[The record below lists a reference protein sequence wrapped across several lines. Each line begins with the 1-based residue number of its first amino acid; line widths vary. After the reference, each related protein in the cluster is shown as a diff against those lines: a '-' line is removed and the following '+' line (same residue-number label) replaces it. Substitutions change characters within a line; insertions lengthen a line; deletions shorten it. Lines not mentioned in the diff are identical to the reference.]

1 MGTKKNVTMSGVDN
15 VKIVEDQTPD
25 NQEVVEKSQE
35 KKQSVNKK
43 VRSKKYASAKSRL
56 DKTQKYELSKAI
68 ELVKDLSYSKFDG
81 TVEAHLVVKEA
92 GISASVSFP
101 HSTGKSVKVDIFSE
115 AVIKNIEAGKIDFDV
130 LIATPSDMPKLTK
143 FARILGPKGLMPNPK
158 SGTLTTN
165 PEAKKKE
172 LEAGKVM
179 IKTERKAPLMHLGVG
194 KISMKTEELAAN
206 IQALLDALGARVQKL
221 TISATM
227 SPGVKVQLEK

>member
-1 MGTKKNVTMSGVDN
+1 MGTKKNVTMSGVDT

-25 NQEVVEKSQE
+25 SQIVTE
-35 KKQSVNKK
+35 SQNTKQPVNKK
-43 VRSKKYASAKSRL
+43 IRSKKYALAKSRL

-68 ELVKDLSYSKFDG
+68 DLVKSLSYSKFDG

-92 GISASVSFP
+92 GISTSVSFP
-101 HSTGKSVKVDIFSE
+101 HSTGKSIKVAIFSDE
-115 AVIKNIEAGKIDFDV
+115 VIKDIEAGNTNFDV

-143 FARILGPKGLMPNPK
+143 FARVLGPKGLMPNPK

-172 LEAGKVM
+172 LEAGKVTL
-179 IKTERKAPLMHLGVG
+179 KTERKAPLMHLGVG
-194 KISMKTEELAAN
+194 KVSMKTEDLAEN
-206 IQALLDALGARVQKL
+206 IQALLNAVGTRVQKL
-221 TISATM
+221 SISATM

>member
-1 MGTKKNVTMSGVDN
+1 MGTKKNVTISGVDN

-25 NQEVVEKSQE
+25 SQEMVEKSPE
-35 KKQSVNKK
+35 NKQSVNKK

-68 ELVKDLSYSKFDG
+68 ALVKDLSYSKFDG

-101 HSTGKSVKVDIFSE
+101 HSTGKAVKVAIFSD
-115 AVIKNIEAGKIDFDV
+115 AVIKDIEAGNIDFDI

-143 FARILGPKGLMPNPK
+143 FARVLGPKGLMPNPK

-172 LEAGKVM
+172 LEAGKVN

-194 KISMKTEELAAN
+194 KTSMKTEDLAEN
-206 IQALLDALGARVQKL
+206 IQALLNAVGTRVQKL
-221 TISATM
+221 SISATM

>member
-25 NQEVVEKSQE
+25 SQVIE
-35 KKQSVNKK
+35 ESQNKKQPVNKR

-81 TVEAHLVVKEA
+81 TVEAHLVVREA

-101 HSTGKSVKVDIFSE
+101 HSTGKSIKVAIFSD
-115 AVIKNIEAGKIDFDV
+115 AVIKDIEAGNTDFDV

-143 FARILGPKGLMPNPK
+143 FARVLGPKGLMPNPK

-172 LEAGKVM
+172 LEAGKVTL
-179 IKTERKAPLMHLGVG
+179 KTERKAPLMHLGVG
-194 KISMKTEELAAN
+194 KVSMKTEDLAEN
-206 IQALLDALGARVQKL
+206 IQALLNAVGTRVQKL
-221 TISATM
+221 SISATM

>member
-1 MGTKKNVTMSGVDN
+1 MSGVDT

-25 NQEVVEKSQE
+25 SQIVTE
-35 KKQSVNKK
+35 SQNTKQPVNKK
-43 VRSKKYASAKSRL
+43 IRSKKYALAKSRL

-68 ELVKDLSYSKFDG
+68 DLVKSLSYSKFDG

-92 GISASVSFP
+92 GISTSVSFP
-101 HSTGKSVKVDIFSE
+101 HSTGKSIKVAIFSDE
-115 AVIKNIEAGKIDFDV
+115 VIKDIEAGNTNFDV

-143 FARILGPKGLMPNPK
+143 FARVLGPKGLMPNPK

-172 LEAGKVM
+172 LEAGKVTL
-179 IKTERKAPLMHLGVG
+179 KTERKAPLMHLGVG
-194 KISMKTEELAAN
+194 KVSMKTEDLAEN
-206 IQALLDALGARVQKL
+206 IQALLNAVGTRVQKL
-221 TISATM
+221 SISATM